1 MDKIPILY
9 INLELRK
16 DRNKEIIDEL
26 NKFNL
31 TGERVDA
38 IKHDDGYIGVA
49 LSHIKC
55 LDIQSCLSCCACLS
69 SILFNRDRTS

>member
-1 MDKIPILY
+1 MNNIPILY

-31 TGERVDA
+31 TGGKGRCN
-38 IKHDDGYIGVA
+38 KTG
-49 LSHIKC
+49 
-55 LDIQSCLSCCACLS
+55 
-69 SILFNRDRTS
+69 